1 MSKTDD
7 SSKFADRE
15 LTDIELDA
23 VSGGEGEGRL
33 HLGGTTGSANTQV
46 NHSEFTIVKL
56 LDAATPK

>member
-1 MSKTDD
+1 
-7 SSKFADRE
+7 
-15 LTDIELDA
+15 LDA